1 MKKLLWIL
9 MLVVVSSSA
18 ITEWVEVAEV
28 KEEAFTIDAD
38 PDTIQKTGNI
48 VKMWSLINESG

>member
-1 MKKLLWIL
+1 